1 MMCLSYSAAEK
12 LPNGVKRF
20 VIYFWNTNAIS
31 RKLRNYI
38 VNSKL
43 GRMTSI
49 EEFSAILKW
58 LVFINISQRK
68 FQKLTY
74 SKQKKVFS
82 ISSNYQQSKLQNI
95 VSFNNNKKHKKNNF
109 VLNQVKKLHN
119 WNHSLHR
126 NRYS

>member
-12 LPNGVKRF
+12 IPNGVIRF

-58 LVFINISQRK
+58 LLFINNSQRK

-74 SKQKKVFS
+74 SKQKKS
-82 ISSNYQQSKLQNI
+82 IFNKFKLSAEQIAKYCELYQ
-95 VSFNNNKKHKKNNF
+95 
-109 VLNQVKKLHN
+109 
-119 WNHSLHR
+119 
-126 NRYS
+126 

>member
-12 LPNGVKRF
+12 IPNGVKRF

-31 RKLRNYI
+31 RKLRNYT

-58 LVFINISQRK
+58 LVFINNSQRK

-74 SKQKKVFS
+74 SKQKKS
-82 ISSNYQQSKLQNI
+82 IFNKFKLSAEEIAKYCELYQ
-95 VSFNNNKKHKKNNF
+95 
-109 VLNQVKKLHN
+109 
-119 WNHSLHR
+119 
-126 NRYS
+126 